1 VKRERSL
8 RTSSRASGPSDYAGG
23 VSEQNVELHRRVL
36 EAFNRRDI
44 EAMIA
49 CLDPSCEYHP
59 LLSAIGVTVYH
70 GHECLRSWF
79 EQLDDA
85 WEELRA
91 EPEAYFDLGEQ
102 TLLFYVLRG
111 RGRHSGAEVAMPG
124 AQVCRWRDGLGVYA
138 KQYAHREDALREL
151 GVSEDELEPIA
162 P

>member
-1 VKRERSL
+1 
-8 RTSSRASGPSDYAGG
+8 
-23 VSEQNVELHRRVL
+23 VSEQNVELHRRSL

-49 CLDPSCEYHP
+49 RLDPSCEYHP
-59 LLSAIGVTVYH
+59 VLSAVGQATYH
-70 GHECLRSWF
+70 GHDGLRSWF

-124 AQVCRWRDGLGVYA
+124 AQVCRWRDGLCVYA
-138 KQYAHREDALREL
+138 KQYAHRDDALSDL
-151 GVSEDELEPIA
+151 GVSEDALEPIA

>member
-1 VKRERSL
+1 MSQE
-8 RTSSRASGPSDYAGG
+8 
-23 VSEQNVELHRRVL
+23 NVELHRRTI

-49 CLDPSCEYHP
+49 TADPNIEYHP
-59 LLSAIGVTVYH
+59 VLSAVGGVTVYR
-70 GHECLRSWF
+70 GHDGMRRWF

-91 EPEAYFDLGEQ
+91 NPEAYFDLGEH
-102 TLLFYVLRG
+102 TLLFYVLHG

-124 AQVCRWRDGLGVYA
+124 AQVVRWRGGLSVYG
-138 KQYAHREDALREL
+138 KQYAHREDALRDL
-151 GVSEDELEPIA
+151 GVSEDTLDPIA

>member
-1 VKRERSL
+1 MSQ
-8 RTSSRASGPSDYAGG
+8 A
-23 VSEQNVELHRRVL
+23 NVGLHRRSV

-49 CLDPSCEYHP
+49 CLDPSVEYYP
-59 LLSAIGVTVYH
+59 VLSAIGVTVYR
-70 GHECLRSWF
+70 GHEGLRSWF

-85 WEELRA
+85 WEELCA

-138 KQYAHREDALREL
+138 KQYAHREDALSDL
-151 GVSEDELEPIA
+151 GVSEDALEHIA